1 MSKIIIHIIVAII
14 VNLYE
19 FEKAAV
25 ATELL
30 VFVVLLGFSYSML
43 INVVPNQ
50 KLKSALFGFG
60 ILFLI
65 MFPQFI
71 FLLPLLAPSA
81 FLYFNKL
88 SFLILIP
95 FFSNFNALYFFLVGL
110 MLLWDVL
117 LTHKEDELG
126 NLRKDKYN
134 LLDDVNRL
142 SKSID
147 LLRVEK
153 EREETLTL
161 MDERNRISR
170 EIHDTAGHTLSAAI
184 LNLKA
189 LSMTTRENETKEN
202 LLMLKEALEEGLQ
215 DIRRV
220 MYDLRESSF
229 DLENKIMEL
238 LEPVENSNLTYIL
251 DSNLSYGI
259 KYDIFAIVR
268 ESLTNYMKHSNGK
281 HFKVYLVESDKF
293 LVLKIEDDG
302 SVKNKEIQEGLGL
315 YSIRKKCEE
324 RNWKFNL
331 STDRGFAV
339 HVLIEKEK

>member
-1 MSKIIIHIIVAII
+1 MRKIIIHVIVALF
-14 VNLYE
+14 VNFYE
-19 FEKAAV
+19 FEKGNIE
-25 ATELL
+25 TESLILL
-30 VFVVLLGFSYSML
+30 VLLGFSYSML
-43 INVVPNQ
+43 INIVSNQ
-50 KLKSALFGFG
+50 KIKLALFALG
-60 ILFLI
+60 IIILI

-81 FLYFNKL
+81 FFNFNKV
-88 SFLILIP
+88 SFLIFIP
-95 FFSNFNALYFFLVGL
+95 FFSNFHVLYLTLVGL
-110 MLLWDVL
+110 TLLWDIL
-117 LTHKEDELG
+117 LVSKDVEIVNLTKE
-126 NLRKDKYN
+126 KYD
-134 LLDDVNRL
+134 LLEDVNRL

-147 LLRVEK
+147 LFRVEK

-189 LSMTTRENETKEN
+189 LSMTTKETETKEN
-202 LLMLKEALEEGLQ
+202 LVVLKETLEKGLQ

-220 MYDLRESSF
+220 MYNLRDSSF

-238 LEPVENSNLTYIL
+238 LESVENSNLTYIV
-251 DSNLSYGI
+251 DSNLSYGV

-268 ESLTNYMKHSNGK
+268 ESLTNYLKHSNGK
-281 HFKVYLVESDKF
+281 HFKVYLVESDRF

-302 SVKNKEIQEGLGL
+302 SIQNKEIQEGLGL
-315 YSIRKKCEE
+315 YSIKKKCEE
-324 RNWKFNL
+324 RDWKFNI
-331 STDRGFAV
+331 STDEGFGI